1 MPDGSHAG
9 VGAVTSQ
16 WGAHVSPY
24 ESQQAGSED
33 SDQLLGAPQ
42 RTRLRR
48 KRRPSGVAVWGVFG
62 AALFVGFLAVPGF
75 AANAVSTN
83 RNTSSGVPSAT
94 TSLITHDQSRSVAS
108 SGAVSSQRS
117 KWALPPGQLLALNGT
132 GYSLDTNGVAPIA
145 STIGTPGEIFHSIG
159 DDVINALITLAI
171 VLFIAFPANIFNQAL
186 SENYAEIQVMKE
198 NARRKIRSAVGM
210 SDHKEPDTSNTD
222 EAADTTTNPSTP
234 GASTRGWFIGT
245 LAIGALFGGFLDPHF
260 GFNAHS
266 LESLIA
272 TFVAFSIGALLSWFI
287 AKTFR
292 SHHKYPTQTYLKALP
307 LGLGV
312 AFACVFISRITHFE
326 PGYLYGVVVGIAF
339 VASMKDQHNYHLI
352 VISTLST
359 LSVALIAWFIW
370 IPVNHVALEGG
381 GNFVLAIL
389 DDVLGS
395 IFIGGII
402 GSVIGLLP
410 LEGLSG
416 GTLVKWRRD
425 VWAGVFGLAVFL
437 LVSVELRPSSG
448 PTHPGGAPVVTA
460 ILLFVGFAGLSFY
473 TRWYFAQRK
482 LHQPPG
488 TATPSGGDS

>member
-1 MPDGSHAG
+1 VSQDQRPQWGSSDSEQLPSAPKRIRSRRKSRLS
-9 VGAVTSQ
+9 AVT
-16 WGAHVSPY
+16 
-24 ESQQAGSED
+24 
-33 SDQLLGAPQ
+33 L
-42 RTRLRR
+42 
-48 KRRPSGVAVWGVFG
+48 WGVFG
-62 AALFVGFLAVPGF
+62 AALFVGFLAIPGF
-75 AANAVSTN
+75 TANAV
-83 RNTSSGVPSAT
+83 T
-94 TSLITHDQSRSVAS
+94 TTKDS
-108 SGAVSSQRS
+108 SGAYPTSTTSAVSHSRSAAVTNGS
-117 KWALPPGQLLALNGT
+117 KWTLPPGKLLALNGT
-132 GYSLDTNGVAPIA
+132 GYSLDTNSVAPIA

-159 DDVINALITLAI
+159 DDAINALITLAI

-210 SDHKEPDTSNTD
+210 SNDKAPEPTTGEAEAEKTS
-222 EAADTTTNPSTP
+222 EADKP
-234 GASTRGWFIGT
+234 GQSTRGWFLGT

-260 GFNAHS
+260 GFNSHS

-272 TFVAFSIGALLSWFI
+272 TFMAFAIGAILSWFV

-292 SHHKYPTQTYLKALP
+292 AHHKYPTQTYLKALP

-359 LSVALIAWFIW
+359 LSVALVAWFIW

-425 VWAGVFGLAVFL
+425 VWAGVFALAVFL

-460 ILLFVGFAGLSFY
+460 IVLFLGFAGLSFY

-482 LHQPPG
+482 LNKPPE
-488 TATPSGGDS
+488 ATTPNAGDS

>member
-1 MPDGSHAG
+1 
-9 VGAVTSQ
+9 VSQ
-16 WGAHVSPY
+16 DQRPSS
-24 ESQQAGSED
+24 ESSD
-33 SDQLLGAPQ
+33 PDQLLSAP
-42 RTRLRR
+42 RR
-48 KRRPSGVAVWGVFG
+48 ARSRSGSRSKRRFRSGTVWGVFG
-62 AALFVGFLAVPGF
+62 AALFVGFLAIPGF
-75 AANAVSTN
+75 TANAVSTN
-83 RNTSSGVPSAT
+83 KIGTGVVHGAKSA
-94 TSLITHDQSRSVAS
+94 AS
-108 SGAVSSQRS
+108 AHES
-117 KWALPPGQLLALNGT
+117 KWTLPPGQLLALNGT
-132 GYSLDTNGVAPIA
+132 GYSLDTNDVAPIA

-210 SDHKEPDTSNTD
+210 SDKKEPDPTSDDAATEKTP
-222 EAADTTTNPSTP
+222 EADMP
-234 GASTRGWFIGT
+234 GQSTRGWFLGT

-272 TFVAFSIGALLSWFI
+272 TFVAFGIGAILSWFI

-292 SHHKYPTQTYLKALP
+292 AHHKYPTQTYLKALP
-307 LGLGV
+307 LGLAV
-312 AFACVFISRITHFE
+312 AFSCVFISRITHFE

-370 IPVNHVALEGG
+370 IPVNHLALEGS

-425 VWAGVFGLAVFL
+425 VWAGVFALAVFL

-482 LHQPPG
+482 LNKPPE
-488 TATPSGGDS
+488 TTTPNAGDS

>member
-1 MPDGSHAG
+1 MSDDKAPEP
-9 VGAVTSQ
+9 VT
-16 WGAHVSPY
+16 GDDAAAKKAP
-24 ESQQAGSED
+24 D
-33 SDQLLGAPQ
+33 SD
-42 RTRLRR
+42 
-48 KRRPSGVAVWGVFG
+48 K
-62 AALFVGFLAVPGF
+62 
-75 AANAVSTN
+75 
-83 RNTSSGVPSAT
+83 
-94 TSLITHDQSRSVAS
+94 
-108 SGAVSSQRS
+108 
-117 KWALPPGQLLALNGT
+117 PGQ
-132 GYSLDTNGVAPIA
+132 
-145 STIGTPGEIFHSIG
+145 
-159 DDVINALITLAI
+159 
-171 VLFIAFPANIFNQAL
+171 
-186 SENYAEIQVMKE
+186 
-198 NARRKIRSAVGM
+198 
-210 SDHKEPDTSNTD
+210 
-222 EAADTTTNPSTP
+222 
-234 GASTRGWFIGT
+234 STRGWFLGT

-266 LESLIA
+266 LESLIS
-272 TFVAFSIGALLSWFI
+272 TFVAFSIGAILSWFV
-287 AKTFR
+287 AKSFR
-292 SHHKYPTQTYLKALP
+292 AHHKYPTQTYLKALP
-307 LGLGV
+307 LGLAV

-359 LSVALIAWFIW
+359 LSVALVAWFIW

-425 VWAGVFGLAVFL
+425 VWAGVFALAVFL

-460 ILLFVGFAGLSFY
+460 IVLFVGFAGLSFY

-482 LHQPPG
+482 LNKPPE
-488 TATPSGGDS
+488 ATTPNAGDS

>member
-1 MPDGSHAG
+1 M
-9 VGAVTSQ
+9 
-16 WGAHVSPY
+16 
-24 ESQQAGSED
+24 D
-33 SDQLLGAPQ
+33 SDQLLTAA
-42 RTRLRR
+42 TRVRSR
-48 KRRPSGVAVWGVFG
+48 KKVRVSVVSVWGVVA
-62 AALFVGFLAVPGF
+62 AALFVGFLAIPGF
-75 AANAVSTN
+75 TASAVSTSKN
-83 RNTSSGVPSAT
+83 SSGFTRTASTSPSAHRT
-94 TSLITHDQSRSVAS
+94 QLAS
-108 SGAVSSQRS
+108 AKGS
-117 KWALPPGQLLALNGT
+117 KWALPPRELLALNGT

-198 NARRKIRSAVGM
+198 SARRKIRSAVGM
-210 SDHKEPDTSNTD
+210 SNDKAPEPTTGDT
-222 EAADTTTNPSTP
+222 AAQKTSAAETP
-234 GASTRGWFIGT
+234 GQSTRGWFLGT

-272 TFVAFSIGALLSWFI
+272 TFVAFAIGAILSWFV

-292 SHHKYPTQTYLKALP
+292 AHHKYPTQTYLKALP
-307 LGLGV
+307 LGLAV

-359 LSVALIAWFIW
+359 LSVALVAWFIW

-425 VWAGVFGLAVFL
+425 VWAGVFALAVFL

-460 ILLFVGFAGLSFY
+460 IVLFIGFAGLSFY

-482 LHQPPG
+482 LNKPPG
-488 TATPSGGDS
+488 SAPSSAGD

>member
-1 MPDGSHAG
+1 
-9 VGAVTSQ
+9 
-16 WGAHVSPY
+16 
-24 ESQQAGSED
+24 
-33 SDQLLGAPQ
+33 
-42 RTRLRR
+42 
-48 KRRPSGVAVWGVFG
+48 VWGVFG
-62 AALFVGFLAVPGF
+62 AALFVGFLAIPGF
-75 AANAVSTN
+75 AANAVATN
-83 RNTSSGVPSAT
+83 RSASSDLHAATSSRT
-94 TSLITHDQSRSVAS
+94 TRGQSLSFQRSD
-108 SGAVSSQRS
+108 GVSSHGS
-117 KWALPPGQLLALNGT
+117 KWTLPPGQLLALNGT

-186 SENYAEIQVMKE
+186 SENYAEIQIMKE

-210 SDHKEPDTSNTD
+210 SDHKEPEPTNTD
-222 EAADTTTNPSTP
+222 GTAGTTSKANEP
-234 GASTRGWFIGT
+234 GQSTRGWFLGT

-292 SHHKYPTQTYLKALP
+292 AHHKYPTQTYLKALP

-359 LSVALIAWFIW
+359 LSVALAAWFIW
-370 IPVNHVALEGG
+370 IPINHLALEGG
-381 GNFVLAIL
+381 GNFLLAIL

-448 PTHPGGAPVVTA
+448 PTHPGGAPIVTA

-482 LHQPPG
+482 LHKPPE
-488 TATPSGGDS
+488 ATTPTGGDS